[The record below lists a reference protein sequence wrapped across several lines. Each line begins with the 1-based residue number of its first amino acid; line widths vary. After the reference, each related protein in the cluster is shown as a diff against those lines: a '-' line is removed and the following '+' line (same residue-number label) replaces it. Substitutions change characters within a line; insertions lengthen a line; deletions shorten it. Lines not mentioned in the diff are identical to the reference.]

1 MPTETQI
8 TRFRAFF
15 NDPSGAIWSDPEVV
29 AIFEEAG
36 ELATSESTVMVEAR
50 LIGIDR
56 LMMDSAKRTTY
67 KQNDSSQN
75 DSDIFKA
82 LAVMRSK
89 LEDERARLA
98 KLAAGSAVRMA
109 QPTKVPVRRRD
120 YPNG

>member
-1 MPTETQI
+1 MATETQV

-15 NDPSGAIWSDPEVV
+15 NDPSGAIWSDPEVA
-29 AIFEEAG
+29 AIFEEAE
-36 ELATSESTVMVEAR
+36 ELAAAESTVMVEAR
-50 LIGIDR
+50 LIGLDQ

-82 LAVMRSK
+82 FAVMRGN
-89 LEDERARLA
+89 LENERARLA
-98 KLAAGSAVRMA
+98 KVAAGSAVRMA
-109 QPTKVPVRRRD
+109 QPKKVPVRTRD